1 MKKIV
6 CVLSAFILAFCFS
19 AYVSAED
26 CSAAAAAVIGGQT
39 QELLWGKNSDTEL
52 PMASTTKIMTAL
64 ILCEEGGLEREITV
78 TPEMVAVEGS
88 SMGLL
93 PGDRVTLHDLLY
105 GMMLASG
112 NDAAN
117 TVAITLGGSVSGFV
131 AKMNER
137 AMQMGLTHTHFE
149 TPSGLDS
156 VGHYTTAYELAIIA
170 ANALENKDFAAAA
183 SSKTATLCYGN
194 PPYKRTLSNHNRLL
208 KMYDDVVGVKTGFTK
223 KSGRCLV
230 SAAKSDGKTV
240 IAVTLNDP
248 NDWSDHRRLLDLGL
262 SRLEN
267 VSLAPEN
274 ITKTVRVIGGEK
286 NAVDI
291 DCPDIQICTVSPDTV
306 SCDTVIMP
314 FVFAP
319 VDKGEKIG
327 FVRCMQDGKILY
339 EKPVTAAEGT
349 KSKKIPSRSLFI
361 TLLKNI
367 LVGLT

>member
-1 MKKIV
+1 MKRIV
-6 CVLSAFILAFCFS
+6 CVILVFVLVSVFS
-19 AYVSAED
+19 VYASAED
-26 CSAAAAAVIGGQT
+26 CSAAAAAVIGGRT
-39 QELLWGKNSDTEL
+39 RELLWGKNQDTEL

-64 ILCEEGGLEREITV
+64 ILCEEDNLEREIIV

-93 PGDRVTLHDLLY
+93 PGDRVTLRDLLY

-117 TVAITLGGSVSGFV
+117 TVAVTLGGSVSGFV
-131 AKMNER
+131 EKMNER
-137 AMQMGLTHTHFE
+137 AKQLGLTHTHFE

-156 VGHYTTAYELAIIA
+156 VGHYTTAYELAVIA
-170 ANALENKDFAAAA
+170 ANALENEDFAAAA

-248 NDWSDHRRLLDLGL
+248 DDWSDHRRLLDLGL
-262 SRLEN
+262 SRLES
-267 VSLAPEN
+267 VSLVPKG
-274 ITKTVRVIGGEK
+274 IVKTVRVIGGEK
-286 NAVDI
+286 NAIEI
-291 DCPDIQICTVSPDTV
+291 DCPDISICTASPDTV
-306 SCDTVIMP
+306 FCDSVIVP

-319 VDKGEKIG
+319 IEKGDEIG
-327 FVRCMQDGKILY
+327 FVRFMKDGKLVY
-339 EKPVTAAEGT
+339 KEPVTAAENT
-349 KSKKIPSRSLFI
+349 KAAKVSSSSLFV
-361 TLLKNI
+361 TLFKNI
-367 LVGLT
+367 LCALV